1 MSLRKEIV
9 SYMCSK
15 GWAFWIGSSQHSQA
29 YILHKNV
36 DEWGQ
41 VIYDTLNNNGT
52 TNPVQAHELVED
64 IEYSDAEF
72 HGMPE
77 ELMELLL
84 QDMVVKGKLVTFKV
98 GRDNN
103 YKLVTKKE

>member
-1 MSLRKEIV
+1 MIQYCLCV
-9 SYMCSK
+9 SY
-15 GWAFWIGSSQHSQA
+15 IQ
-29 YILHKNV
+29 L
-36 DEWGQ
+36 
-41 VIYDTLNNNGT
+41 TNNGT

-64 IEYSDAEF
+64 IEYSDAGSLTEINECVEF

-84 QDMVVKGKLVTFKV
+84 QDMVVKGKVTLFFVPHSQLVTFKV

-103 YKLVTKKE
+103 YKQITKKE